1 MECPNE
7 NRLEKKESIEYK
19 KKKKT
24 VEIRSQFRL
33 RKIRVIIREINRSK
47 VSLIS
52 TERESCSVDCKISRG
67 TIRALR

>member
-7 NRLEKKESIEYK
+7 NRIKKKESIEYK
-19 KKKKT
+19 KKT
-24 VEIRSQFRL
+24 IEIRSQFRL
-33 RKIRVIIREINRSK
+33 RKIHVIICEINRSK

>member
-7 NRLEKKESIEYK
+7 NRIKKKESIEY
-19 KKKKT
+19 KKKT

-33 RKIRVIIREINRSK
+33 LKIRVIIREINRSK

>member
-7 NRLEKKESIEYK
+7 NRIKKKESIEYK
-19 KKKKT
+19 KKA

>member
-1 MECPNE
+1 MECLNE
-7 NRLEKKESIEYK
+7 NRIKKKESIEY
-19 KKKKT
+19 KKKT

-33 RKIRVIIREINRSK
+33 LKIRVIIREINRSK

>member
-19 KKKKT
+19 KKKT
-24 VEIRSQFRL
+24 VKIRSQFRL

>member
-7 NRLEKKESIEYK
+7 NRIKKKESIEYK
-19 KKKKT
+19 KKA

-52 TERESCSVDCKISRG
+52 TERESCSVDCKISCG